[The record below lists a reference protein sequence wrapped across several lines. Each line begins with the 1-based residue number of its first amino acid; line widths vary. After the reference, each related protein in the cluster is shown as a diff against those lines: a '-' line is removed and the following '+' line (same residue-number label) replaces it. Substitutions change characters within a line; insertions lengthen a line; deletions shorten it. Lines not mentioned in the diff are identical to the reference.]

1 MKKSQMIASEK
12 PQKVV
17 PLMDVG
23 GKLRAASAGKDF
35 VPLHVASDSV
45 AAKKERQVE
54 LSPLHDFAAKLCQP
68 EVLGRLQEYVRWQV
82 AWRQGYADGMTLEQA
97 LQSAPDRAPMS
108 INLDLTTA
116 CNYRCD
122 HCVDMD
128 ILNTGIRYD
137 HDKLMSSLSEMA
149 ARGLRSV
156 IVIGG
161 GEPTVYPQFE
171 EVVRHL
177 KSLELKVGIVT
188 NGSLPKKI
196 RAVADVLQAGDWVRL
211 SLDSG
216 TNETFYAMHKPG
228 KKSLTLDWICE
239 NIKALKQELSPKFSL
254 GFSYIIV
261 WKDCEANASKIVE
274 NVDEIVAAAK
284 RAKHYGFDYISYKP
298 FLTRAERNNAEVVE
312 LTQEEARVDPIMAK
326 IREQV
331 DIAKKLE
338 DKSFRVIESTNLRVL
353 ENGSYKDYN
362 HQPKTCHMQFFRQVL
377 SPLGVFNCPV
387 YRHVPQAQIGGK
399 HAYASNESLR
409 QAMHSTLRLIETFDA
424 SAECK
429 DVTCL
434 YNHANWFIEDL
445 INNPAKLERLQP
457 TPDRQDYFL

>member
-1 MKKSQMIASEK
+1 MKKDQVVASENR
-12 PQKVV
+12 QRVV
-17 PLMDVG
+17 PLADVG
-23 GKLRAASAGKDF
+23 GKLRASNAGRDF
-35 VPLHVASDSV
+35 VPLHVARDRG

-68 EVLGRLQEYVRWQV
+68 DVLGRLQEYVRWQV
-82 AWRQGYADGMTLEQA
+82 AWRQGYADGMSLEQA

-137 HDKLMSSLSEMA
+137 HEKLMSSLSEMA

-177 KSLELKVGIVT
+177 KMLGIKVGIVT

-216 TNETFYAMHKPG
+216 TNETFSAMHKPG

-239 NIKALKQELSPKFSL
+239 SIGALKRELTPKFSL

-261 WKDCEANASKIVE
+261 WKDCEANDSKIVE
-274 NVDEIVAAAK
+274 NVDEIVIAAERAK
-284 RAKHYGFDYISYKP
+284 RYGFDYISFKP

-312 LTQEEARVDPIMAK
+312 LTQEEARVDPVMAK
-326 IREQV
+326 IRKQI

-338 DKSFRVIESTNLRVL
+338 DANFRVIESTNLRVL

-362 HQPKTCHMQFFRQVL
+362 QQPKNCHMQFFRQVL

-387 YRHVPQAQIGGK
+387 YRHVPQARIGDK
-399 HAYASNESLR
+399 HAYASDESLR

-457 TPDRQDYFL
+457 APERRDYFL

>member
-1 MKKSQMIASEK
+1 MKKSQVIASEK
-12 PQKVV
+12 PPKVV
-17 PLMDVG
+17 PLMDVS
-23 GKLRAASAGKDF
+23 GKLRAASAGQDF
-35 VPLHVASDSV
+35 VPLHAASDSR
-45 AAKKERQVE
+45 AEKKQRQLE

-68 EVLGRLQEYVRWQV
+68 EVLTRLQEYVRWQV
-82 AWRQGYADGMTLEQA
+82 AWRHGYADGMTLEQA

-156 IVIGG
+156 IIIGG

-177 KSLELKVGIVT
+177 KALELKIGVVT

-196 RAVADVLQAGDWVRL
+196 RAVTDVLQAGDWVRL

-216 TNETFYAMHKPG
+216 TNDTFYAMHKPG

-274 NVDEIVAAAK
+274 NIDEIVLAAE

-331 DIAKKLE
+331 DIAKQLE
-338 DKSFRVIESTNLRVL
+338 DESFRVIESTNLRVL
-353 ENGSYKDYN
+353 ENGSYRDYN
-362 HQPKTCHMQFFRQVL
+362 HQPKNCHMQFFRQVL

-387 YRHVPQAQIGGK
+387 YRHVPQAQIGDK

-409 QAMHSTLRLIETFDA
+409 QAMHNTLRLIETFDA

-445 INNPAKLERLQP
+445 INNPAKLERLRP
-457 TPDRQDYFL
+457 SPDRQDYFL

>member
-1 MKKSQMIASEK
+1 MKKSQVIASEK
-12 PQKVV
+12 PHKVV
-17 PLMDVG
+17 PLMDVS
-23 GKLRAASAGKDF
+23 GKLRASGARKDF
-35 VPLHVASDSV
+35 VPLHVATDRS
-45 AAKKERQVE
+45 AAQKKRQLE

-68 EVLGRLQEYVRWQV
+68 EVLERLQEYVRWQV

-97 LQSAPDRAPMS
+97 LESAPDRAPMS

-137 HDKLMSSLSEMA
+137 HEKLMSSISEMA

-161 GEPTVYPQFE
+161 GEPTVYPRFE

-177 KSLELKVGIVT
+177 KALKLKVGIVT
-188 NGSLPKKI
+188 NGSLPRKI

-216 TNETFYAMHKPG
+216 TNETFYTMHKPG

-239 NIKALKQELSPKFSL
+239 NIEAIKHELAPKFSL

-261 WKDCEANASKIVE
+261 WKDCEANDSKIVE
-274 NVDEIVAAAK
+274 NIDEIVTATE
-284 RAKHYGFDYISYKP
+284 RAKHYGFDYISFKP
-298 FLTRAERNNAEVVE
+298 FLARAERNNAEVVE

-326 IREQV
+326 IREQIE
-331 DIAKKLE
+331 IAKKL
-338 DKSFRVIESTNLRVL
+338 DDASFRVIESTNLRVL

-362 HQPKTCHMQFFRQVL
+362 QQPKNCHMQFFRQVL

-399 HAYASNESLR
+399 HVYASEESLR
-409 QAMHSTLRLIETFDA
+409 QAMHNTLRLIETFDA

-445 INNPAKLERLQP
+445 INNPGKLEQLQP